1 MKQFLLIIALLLGSF
16 SFARAQND
24 SLGKRAEKIQALKI
38 AFITQK
44 LQLTSEEAQK
54 FWPVYNRYE
63 TDIRKTMIDKH
74 NGDAIDNEENI
85 LNVKK
90 RYRSEFTRVL
100 GQSKTNNLFN
110 AEREFRGVL
119 MRQLRNKQANNQLR
133 NKQADRPNNAM
144 RKNNTYR
151 KR

>member
-1 MKQFLLIIALLLGSF
+1 MKQFLLIITLLLGSF
-16 SFARAQND
+16 SFAKAQND
-24 SLGKRAEKIQALKI
+24 TLGKRAEKIQALKI

-44 LQLTSEEAQK
+44 LQLTPDEAQK

-63 TDIRKTMIDKH
+63 TEIRKMMIDKRS
-74 NGDAIDNEENI
+74 GDAIDNEENI

-100 GQSKTNNLFN
+100 GQPKTNNLFN

-119 MRQLRNKQANNQLR
+119 MRHLKNKQAN
-133 NKQADRPNNAM
+133 RPNSANKPNNSM
-144 RKNNTYR
+144 RKNNSYR